1 MDPKSASFVTCA
13 NIRSRHQPAVKCTKK
28 PTHGE
33 FCFRHWKKPIR
44 YFDRNQND
52 QSIILTRHLAASD
65 KIKKSAKA
73 VVPPSDQSVIQPT
86 SPGGPPQQEVPTL
99 GGSTGDLKN
108 I

>member
-1 MDPKSASFVTCA
+1 MGSPINDIASGDVE
-13 NIRSRHQPAVKCTKK
+13 KTKDDK
-28 PTHGE
+28 GT
-33 FCFRHWKKPIR
+33 
-44 YFDRNQND
+44 
-52 QSIILTRHLAASD
+52 SD

>member
-1 MDPKSASFVTCA
+1 MAIKNIVNKLGSPINDIASAD
-13 NIRSRHQPAVKCTKK
+13 IQKTKDDK
-28 PTHGE
+28 GT
-33 FCFRHWKKPIR
+33 
-44 YFDRNQND
+44 
-52 QSIILTRHLAASD
+52 SD